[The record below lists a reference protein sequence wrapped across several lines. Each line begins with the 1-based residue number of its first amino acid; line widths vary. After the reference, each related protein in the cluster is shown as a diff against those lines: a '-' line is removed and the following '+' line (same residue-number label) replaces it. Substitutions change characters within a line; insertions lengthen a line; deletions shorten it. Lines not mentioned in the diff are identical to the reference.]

1 MKKQIFLALLALLP
15 WTLQATQTENNVLRI
30 VPAPGPMT
38 IDGKIDDW
46 DLSGGIFACDDV
58 ERLRD
63 QFAVSFYAMY
73 DKENLYLLL
82 KVKDQTPLNN
92 QQSSKGGHGFSGD
105 CMQIRFITGF
115 KTPEEKV
122 SHWMAWRDR
131 DEISVLSV
139 QYDRDFKGPKIDN
152 ALNSGAKQSFRIDA
166 DGKGYVQEIAIPWK
180 LLTTNGQPLAAGD
193 SLRMALEPN
202 FTAGPG
208 GRANIHDI
216 FRAGA
221 VPDRV
226 FTFRAYD
233 QWGEGVLQKT
243 GHLATAPVRLSDE
256 REFPLTIKDGY
267 LVSEWKGL
275 IQKKEMPG
283 FKPIA
288 FTVPADGYVSLNIK
302 NAQGN
307 VVRQLLNEAYYE
319 KGTQEVKWDGLMTPR
334 YKTPSAPVE
343 AGAYTWEAIVHPAF
357 QVTLRGWADQG
368 GNFPW
373 NSGPTT
379 DWGGDHGRP
388 DAVVTDGKKIYLG
401 WGFAE
406 GGSPI
411 LGCDQEGSILWK
423 VGTGIESAEHLAVD
437 GETLFALG
445 NEAGSCRRLTRLRS
459 KDGVYDNWDG
469 RTSASIRIEELW
481 ADKPDKAIWPVR
493 ANGMDAKN
501 GKLFLTFSDQ
511 AFSIGDVGDWK
522 ALVEKL
528 TSADPLFQGIF
539 SKIDPRTTQRLKS
552 FLDGKTPQEDAFRT
566 WAGGP
571 RFDDQVLK
579 QLNALLESTDLLPGS
594 DKLTPIARME
604 ANRKAL
610 EKALTPA
617 LLSRKTNFIAI
628 ADAKSGQILKTVDAK
643 YPQAIH
649 ALDDG
654 RVAFLADGAALVTL
668 TPQTG
673 EIKTLLTG
681 LSHATNFTFDA
692 DGNFYVAV
700 AGTDQQIKR
709 FTATGKPVGE
719 IGKKGGHALVGKW
732 EADGIFSP
740 AALAVDNAN
749 KRLWVAEDDFYPKRI
764 SVWDIGT
771 GKLVKDFFGPAHYG
785 ASGGAINPL
794 DPNIMIGVGCEWK
807 LDPATGR
814 SSLTGILERFTHGFA
829 AFCPAPNGRLYVA
842 VITDFGVDHGPAG
855 MRIFE
860 RVGEGDYRLRSEW
873 KVDYGTQTT
882 IVWSDINGDGKQ
894 DANEVITLPY
904 ALRIAGSANWSANLN
919 PYTLTVYGGVTD
931 EQGAKFAAKTAL
943 RSNSDVK
950 LTQTVFQK
958 VYQINLNGF
967 TACGAPKWDLEHL
980 RELNG
985 VWSMDL
991 RNASF
996 GMLPSKDDRL
1006 LVTVEA
1012 NDFKCYD
1019 LAHDSKLLWSYP
1031 NTFFSVHGSHAAPP
1045 PVPGLTRG
1053 AFGLIG
1059 TFKTPE
1065 TGTVWTINGNCG
1077 EWYLL
1082 NEKGYYLA
1090 HLFQGDSLK
1099 VHFPETA
1106 VPGVD
1111 MTETPCGAG
1120 GEDFGGSLIQGLDG
1134 KVYVE
1139 SGAHSYRNVLVT
1151 GFEKVAAFSCGKI
1164 EIKPEELAL
1173 ARAQQEAQ
1181 MQAAVGTKQIDV
1193 KRLTPVFTG
1202 NINAD
1207 FKGVMQT
1214 SFQKSADSA
1223 VRVAAAWDDQALYLA
1238 WDVTDNTPWVNGATE
1253 EAQMYV
1259 GGDTVDFQFGSDTK
1273 ASAKRGDA
1281 VAGDFRLS
1289 IGNFHGKPTAVLYR
1303 AVSEVKKPKS
1313 FTSGLVARYQ
1323 MDYVDV
1329 VPEAKITATVR
1340 PDKKGY
1346 IVEASIPWSA
1356 LGFTPVPGVK
1366 YHGDIGATHGNASG
1380 ARTSLRT
1387 YLSNQE
1393 TGLVN
1398 DVVYELKMVPKNW
1411 GDFVFEK

>member
-1 MKKQIFLALLALLP
+1 M
-15 WTLQATQTENNVLRI
+15 
-30 VPAPGPMT
+30 
-38 IDGKIDDW
+38 
-46 DLSGGIFACDDV
+46 
-58 ERLRD
+58 
-63 QFAVSFYAMY
+63 
-73 DKENLYLLL
+73 
-82 KVKDQTPLNN
+82 
-92 QQSSKGGHGFSGD
+92 
-105 CMQIRFITGF
+105 
-115 KTPEEKV
+115 
-122 SHWMAWRDR
+122 
-131 DEISVLSV
+131 
-139 QYDRDFKGPKIDN
+139 
-152 ALNSGAKQSFRIDA
+152 
-166 DGKGYVQEIAIPWK
+166 
-180 LLTTNGQPLAAGD
+180 
-193 SLRMALEPN
+193 
-202 FTAGPG
+202 
-208 GRANIHDI
+208 
-216 FRAGA
+216 
-221 VPDRV
+221 
-226 FTFRAYD
+226 
-233 QWGEGVLQKT
+233 
-243 GHLATAPVRLSDE
+243 
-256 REFPLTIKDGY
+256 
-267 LVSEWKGL
+267 
-275 IQKKEMPG
+275 IQKKEIPG
-283 FKPIA
+283 FKTIS
-288 FTVPADGYVSLNIK
+288 FTVPANGYVSLNIK

-319 KGTQEVKWDGLMTPR
+319 KGSQEVKWDGLMTPS
-334 YKTPSAPVE
+334 YKTPSTPVE

-357 QVTLRGWADQG
+357 HVTLRGWADQG
-368 GNFPW
+368 GDFPW

-388 DAVVTDGKKIYLG
+388 DAVATDGKKIYLG

-411 LGCDQEGSILWK
+411 LGCDLDGSILWK
-423 VGTGIESAEHLAVD
+423 VGTGIESAEHLAID
-437 GETLFALG
+437 DQTLFVLG
-445 NEAGSCRRLTRLRS
+445 NEEGSCRRLTRLRA

-469 RTSASIRIEELW
+469 RTSAAIRIEELW
-481 ADKPDKAIWPVR
+481 ADKADKALWPVR

-511 AFSIGDVGDWK
+511 TFTIGDVGDWK

-528 TSADPLFQGIF
+528 TSADPLAQSIF

-571 RFDDQVLK
+571 RFDAQVIK
-579 QLNALLESTDLLPGS
+579 QFNALLESTDLLPGS
-594 DKLTPIARME
+594 DKLTPVARME

-610 EKALTPA
+610 EKVLAPA

-628 ADAKSGQILKTVDAK
+628 ADAKTGQVLKTVDAK

-649 ALDDG
+649 ALDDS
-654 RVAFLADGAALVTL
+654 RVAFLADGAALMTL
-668 TPQTG
+668 NPQTG
-673 EIKTLLTG
+673 EIKPLITG
-681 LSHATNFTFDA
+681 LSNATNFTFDA
-692 DGNFYVAV
+692 EGNFYIAV
-700 AGTDQQIKR
+700 AGADQQIKR
-709 FTATGKPVGE
+709 FTASGKLVGE

-732 EADGIFSP
+732 EADGMYSP

-749 KRLWVAEDDFYPKRI
+749 KRLWVAEDDFFPKRI

-771 GKLVKDFFGPAHYG
+771 GKLVKDFFGSAHYG
-785 ASGGAINPL
+785 ASGGAINPM
-794 DPNIMIGVGCEWK
+794 DPNIMVGIGCEWK

-814 SSLTGILERFTHGFA
+814 SVLTGILERFTHGFA
-829 AFCPAPNGRLYVA
+829 TFCPASNGRLYVA
-842 VITDFGVDHGPAG
+842 AITDFGVDHGPAG
-855 MRIFE
+855 MRVFE
-860 RVGEGDYRLRSEW
+860 RVGEGDYRLRAEW

-882 IVWSDINGDGKQ
+882 TVWSDINGDGKQ
-894 DANEVITLPY
+894 DANEVTTLPY
-904 ALRIAGSANWSANLN
+904 TLRIAGGNNWSANLN

-943 RSNSDVK
+943 HSNTDVK

-958 VYQINLNGF
+958 VYQISLNGF
-967 TACGAPKWDLEHL
+967 TACGAPKWDLEHPKDL
-980 RELNG
+980 SG

-996 GMLPSKDDRL
+996 GMLPSKDDHL
-1006 LVTVEA
+1006 LTVVAA

-1019 LAHDSKLLWSYP
+1019 LTQGSKLLWSYP
-1031 NTFFSVHGSHAAPP
+1031 NTFGNVHGSHAAPP

-1053 AFGLIG
+1053 VFGLIG

-1065 TGTVWTINGNCG
+1065 TGTVWAANGNCG

-1082 NEKGYYLA
+1082 NEKGYYLG

-1099 VHFPETA
+1099 VHFPDKA
-1106 VPGVD
+1106 VPGAD

-1120 GEDFGGSLIQGLDG
+1120 GEDFGGSLMQGMDG
-1134 KVYVE
+1134 KVYAE
-1139 SGAHSYRNVLVT
+1139 CGAHSYRNAFVT
-1151 GFEKVAAFSCGKI
+1151 GFDKVTAFGGGKI

-1173 ARAQQEAQ
+1173 AQAQQEAQ

-1202 NINAD
+1202 NVNAD
-1207 FKGVMQT
+1207 FKGVTQT

-1223 VRVAAAWDDQALYLA
+1223 VRVSTAWDDQSLYLA
-1238 WDVTDNTPWVNGATE
+1238 WDVTDNTPWVNGATDA
-1253 EAQMYV
+1253 AQMYV
-1259 GGDTVDFQFGSDTK
+1259 SGDTVDFQFGSDTK
-1273 ASAKRGDA
+1273 ASAKRADA

-1289 IGNFHGKPTAVLYR
+1289 IGNFHGTPTAVLYR
-1303 AVSEVKKPKS
+1303 AVSEVKKAKS

-1329 VPEAKITATVR
+1329 VPEAKITVTIR

-1346 IVEASIPWSA
+1346 IVEAAIPWSA
-1356 LGFTPVPGVK
+1356 LGFTPAPGVK
-1366 YHGDIGATHGNASG
+1366 YHGDLGVTHGNASG